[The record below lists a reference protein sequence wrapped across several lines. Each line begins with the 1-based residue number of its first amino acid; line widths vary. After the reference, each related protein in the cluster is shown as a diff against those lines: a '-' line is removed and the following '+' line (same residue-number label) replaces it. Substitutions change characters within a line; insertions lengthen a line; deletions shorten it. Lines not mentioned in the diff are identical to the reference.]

1 MKLINN
7 IYEKSILML
16 MVFTLALLSAC
27 EVDQYTGGSRVK
39 PTDPTITVLDAGDQ
53 GLYLDGEDQVHTISL
68 SMDMAQVADVSVN
81 VSQTDGEAVEG
92 TDYTLSASSVV
103 LKSGITTASL
113 DVTILANPDQNGQ
126 RGFTITVGD
135 KLTANA
141 NITPTTATFAID
153 DYLGGDLASHLS
165 WMPSETTTDNS
176 GNPIPPQ
183 VLADMRLLLSDEPY
197 DGTNA
202 IDGADGAGFETYVMS
217 ADLPDGEYYL
227 SADFYAALESPIRDL
242 NLTLSFDQ
250 VGVISGL
257 TYEFESAI
265 STQCTSSSNF
275 FVMVKVTKTGTDYT
289 FEELA
294 ASPPPPDV
302 SPLVGIYTGTDF
314 VGGVTG
320 EYPSEVVTQ
329 MNVDLTLGIT
339 GLGFGWM
346 VDFWGETVEE
356 QNYVTVNLEWC
367 GDQGV
372 LTIPEQD
379 YIVTLYAGDLYPYTI
394 AGSGTFSID
403 DGVVT
408 MHIEYDM
415 IQDGFSTAGWT
426 NDNGYMP
433 SALFIA
439 DITLP

>member
-16 MVFTLALLSAC
+16 MVFALALLSAC
-27 EVDQYTGGSRVK
+27 EVDQYTGNSTLK
-39 PTDPTITVLDAGDQ
+39 PTDPTITVSNAGDQ
-53 GLYLDGEDQVHTISL
+53 GLFLDGEDQVHTISL
-68 SMDMAQVADVSVN
+68 AMDMAQAVDVAVH
-81 VSQTDGEAVEG
+81 VSQTGGDAVEG
-92 TDYTLSASSVV
+92 VDYSLSASS
-103 LKSGITTASL
+103 LLFKSGATAASL
-113 DVTILANPDQNGQ
+113 EVKILANPDPNGP

-135 KLTANA
+135 RLTGNA

-153 DYLGGDLASHLS
+153 DYLGGDLTAHLS
-165 WMPSETTTDNS
+165 WEPTETTTDNS
-176 GNPIPPQ
+176 GNTISAQ
-183 VLADMRLLLSDEPY
+183 ELADMRLLLSDELY
-197 DGTNA
+197 DGTND
-202 IDGADGAGFETYVMS
+202 IDGADGAGFETLVLS
-217 ADLPDGEYYL
+217 GDLADGEYYL

-242 NLTLSFDQ
+242 DLTLSFDQ

-257 TYEFESAI
+257 TYVFESAI
-265 STQCTSSSNF
+265 STQCTASSNYF
-275 FVMVKVTKTGTDYT
+275 IMVKVIKSGTDYT

-294 ASPPPPDV
+294 AYPPPTDV
-302 SPLVGIYTGTDF
+302 SPLVGIYSGTDF

-356 QNYVTVNLEWC
+356 QNFVTVNLEWC

-379 YIVTLYAGDLYPYTI
+379 YIITLYEGDLYPYTI
-394 AGSGTFSID
+394 VGSGTFSID
-403 DGVVT
+403 GGVVT
-408 MHIEYDM
+408 MHVEYDM